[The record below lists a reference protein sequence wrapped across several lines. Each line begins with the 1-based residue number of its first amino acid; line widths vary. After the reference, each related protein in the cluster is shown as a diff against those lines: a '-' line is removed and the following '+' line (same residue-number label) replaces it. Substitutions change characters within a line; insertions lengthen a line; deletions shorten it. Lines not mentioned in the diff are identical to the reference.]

1 MNTKELQSIVSTNTI
16 LKSNKETAFGK
27 DTFWSPLLAQFSL
40 PQRKVDGS
48 AWTVNNEFI
57 TLKTTSNS
65 EMPYGA
71 YPRLL
76 LSYVTLQIIK
86 TDSQVLDLGKTQNQF
101 LKMLDLGCD
110 GKTIQRFNLQAL
122 NLFRSTIEIE
132 IKPRSE
138 TRTLERKGTFHE
150 LIHISD
156 RCTFWEGNEENSKK
170 KWLGELLVN
179 KNFFDFVKSMG
190 GMPFNFHRY
199 ASLTRSSMAMDLYI
213 WLPYSLLILQQR
225 RHYSAS
231 FKFFQLQQKFDAN
244 SSLSRRD
251 FKIKFLNCLSKVL
264 RHYPDFYNNVKLS
277 EDGKQLVMTKPKKSV
292 ELIVK
297 KDSKSSL

>member
-16 LKSNKETAFGK
+16 LKSNEETAFGK
-27 DTFWSPLLAQFSL
+27 NAFWSPLLAQFCL
-40 PQRKVDGS
+40 PPRKVTGS
-48 AWTVNNEFI
+48 AWAVNNEFI
-57 TLKTTSNS
+57 TLKTASNS
-65 EMPYGA
+65 EIPYGA

-86 TDSQVLDLGKTQNQF
+86 TDSQVVDLGKTQNQF

-122 NLFRSTIEIE
+122 NLFRSIIEIE

-138 TRTLERKGTFHE
+138 TRTLEGKSTVHE
-150 LIHISD
+150 LINISD
-156 RCTFWEGNEENSKK
+156 RCTFWEDNEENSKK
-170 KWLGELLVN
+170 KWLGELLIN
-179 KNFFDFVKSMG
+179 KKFFDFVKSRG
-190 GMPFNFHRY
+190 GIPFNFHRY

-213 WLPYSLLILQQR
+213 WLPYSLFILQQQ

-231 FKFFQLQQKFDAN
+231 LKFFQLQQKFDAN

-251 FKIKFLNCLSKVL
+251 FKIKFLNCLSRVL
-264 RHYPDFYNNVKLS
+264 RHYPDFYDNVRLS
-277 EDGKQLVMTKPKKSV
+277 EDGKHLVLTKPKKSV
-292 ELIVK
+292 EAILK
-297 KDSKSSL
+297 KDDD

>member
-16 LKSNKETAFGK
+16 LKSNGETAFGK
-27 DTFWSPLLAQFSL
+27 NAFWSPLLAQFCL
-40 PQRKVDGS
+40 PPRNVSGS
-48 AWTVNNEFI
+48 AWALNNEFI
-57 TLKTTSNS
+57 TLKTASNS
-65 EMPYGA
+65 EIPYGA

-86 TDSQVLDLGKTQNQF
+86 TDSQVVDLGKTQNQF

-132 IKPRSE
+132 IKPRLE
-138 TRTLERKGTFHE
+138 TRTLEGKGSFHE

-156 RCTFWEGNEENSKK
+156 RCTFWEGNEENGKK

-190 GMPFNFHRY
+190 GIPFNFHRY

-213 WLPYSLLILQQR
+213 WLPYTLFILQQQ

-231 FKFFQLQQKFDAN
+231 LKFFQLQQKFDAK

-264 RHYPDFYNNVKLS
+264 RHYPDFCDNVRLS
-277 EDGKQLVMTKPKKSV
+277 EDGQHLILTKPKKSV
-292 ELIVK
+292 EGILK
-297 KDSKSSL
+297 KDDD

>member
-1 MNTKELQSIVSTNTI
+1 MNTKESQSIVSTNTI
-16 LKSNKETAFGK
+16 LKSNEETAFGK
-27 DTFWSPLLAQFSL
+27 NAFWSPLLAQFCL
-40 PQRKVDGS
+40 PPRKVTGS
-48 AWTVNNEFI
+48 AWAVNNEFI
-57 TLKTTSNS
+57 TLKTASNS
-65 EMPYGA
+65 EIPYGA

-86 TDSQVLDLGKTQNQF
+86 TDSQVVDLGKTQNQF

-122 NLFRSTIEIE
+122 NLFRSIIEIE
-132 IKPRSE
+132 IKPTSE
-138 TRTLERKGTFHE
+138 TRTLEGKGTVHE
-150 LIHISD
+150 LINISD
-156 RCTFWEGNEENSKK
+156 RCTFWEDNEENSKK

-190 GMPFNFHRY
+190 GIPFNFRRY

-213 WLPYSLLILQQR
+213 WLPYTLFNLQQQ

-231 FKFFQLQQKFDAN
+231 LKFFQLQQKFDAN

-251 FKIKFLNCLSKVL
+251 FKIKFLNCFSKVL
-264 RHYPDFYNNVKLS
+264 RHYPDFYDNVKLS
-277 EDGKQLVMTKPKKSV
+277 EDGKHLVLTKPKKSV
-292 ELIVK
+292 EAILK
-297 KDSKSSL
+297 KDDD

>member
-16 LKSNKETAFGK
+16 LKSNEETAFGK
-27 DTFWSPLLAQFSL
+27 NAFWSPLLAQFCL
-40 PQRKVDGS
+40 PPRKVTGS
-48 AWTVNNEFI
+48 AWAVNNEFI
-57 TLKTTSNS
+57 TLKTASNS
-65 EMPYGA
+65 EIPYGA

-86 TDSQVLDLGKTQNQF
+86 TDSQVVDLGKTQNQF

-122 NLFRSTIEIE
+122 NLFRSIIEIE
-132 IKPRSE
+132 IKPRLE
-138 TRTLERKGTFHE
+138 TRTLEGKGTVHE
-150 LIHISD
+150 LINISD
-156 RCTFWEGNEENSKK
+156 RCTFWEDNEENSKK

-179 KNFFDFVKSMG
+179 KKFFDFVKSRG
-190 GMPFNFHRY
+190 GIPFNFHRY

-213 WLPYSLLILQQR
+213 WLPYSLFILQQQ

-231 FKFFQLQQKFDAN
+231 LKFFQLQQKFDAN

-264 RHYPDFYNNVKLS
+264 RHYPDFCDNVRLS
-277 EDGKQLVMTKPKKSV
+277 EDGQHLVLTKPKKSV
-292 ELIVK
+292 EGILK
-297 KDSKSSL
+297 KDDD